1 MKNTGYF
8 LIVDEDN
15 TVVRVIMGT
24 KIRKPEKHITK
35 AFPKH
40 KSFEMIDKDKFF
52 DIKDSLFVVL

>member
-35 AFPKH
+35 
-40 KSFEMIDKDKFF
+40 
-52 DIKDSLFVVL
+52 LFQNTNHLK